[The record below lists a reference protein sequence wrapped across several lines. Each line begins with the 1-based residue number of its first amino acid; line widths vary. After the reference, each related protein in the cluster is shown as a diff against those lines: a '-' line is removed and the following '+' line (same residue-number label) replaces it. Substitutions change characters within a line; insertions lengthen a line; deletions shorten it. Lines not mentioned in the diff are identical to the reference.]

1 MRKNLLCLIILKK
14 KMIFITYWFLNFFL
28 RISSNLNLIDKNL
41 LNKSLISFINPKHK
55 QFCDIKKI
63 EFKYIFK
70 YFKKFYQKKYLWFI
84 LN

>member
-1 MRKNLLCLIILKK
+1 MRKKFIMFNYFKKENDFYYLL
-14 KMIFITYWFLNFFL
+14 IFKFFL

-70 YFKKFYQKKYLWFI
+70 YFKKFYQKKYL
-84 LN
+84 